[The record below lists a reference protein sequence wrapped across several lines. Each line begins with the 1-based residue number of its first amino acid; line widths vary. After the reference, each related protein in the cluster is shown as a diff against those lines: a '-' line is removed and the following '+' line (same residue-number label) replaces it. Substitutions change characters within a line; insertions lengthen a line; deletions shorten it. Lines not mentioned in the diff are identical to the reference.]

1 MLQSIRDRSKSWGA
15 KIIIGAVVATMA
27 LFGVDSLVTLFT
39 GSPDDVAEVNGQTI
53 TRQQVEMNVQ
63 RAIRSGQVPPEQ
75 ERALRNQVLDELITD
90 ALLDSYAEDGGMY
103 LSESQLDQL
112 IVTLPEFQ
120 DQNGRFDADLFRN
133 RLASAG
139 YSPTGFREELKADM
153 QRQQL
158 QQGLAFSDF
167 TLDNERERLGE
178 LQRQTRSFRY
188 HLLEVDDLETPPQ
201 ASEEQLEAYYEANA
215 DNYQRPEQVR
225 LEYVIID
232 REEMA
237 AEYELDEQVLR
248 DAYAERGS
256 DAERRISHIMV
267 TFSAERSRE
276 EAEAILEEVQAR
288 LDEGDDFA
296 DLAEEYSDDTST
308 SDAGGDLGTVSR
320 GFFDDAFEEAAFSL
334 GEGETSDIVESGNGL
349 HLIRVTELDMPSFE
363 EMRDEL
369 QREAALS
376 EVTDDFNRRVQQLI
390 DDSFAADDLQSVA
403 DDIGLELHTTDWVSR
418 DDAEGVLSE
427 PGVMEA
433 AFSDDVLVEG
443 FNSEVLEL
451 DDDRRMVLRV
461 DEHREATLL
470 ELDEVRE
477 RVEASVNANLRR
489 AALREL
495 AEAQIEALREGEELD
510 LDWQSVDEADRQSGA
525 APRAVV
531 QAAFRLPQPN
541 GETRFGHVV
550 DGDQVAVIAL
560 DGVTAGEVNAEV
572 ESFVTQMAERL
583 RAQAAIQGLL
593 EYLRSTAE
601 IERL

>member
-15 KIIIGAVVATMA
+15 KIIIGAVVVTMA

-90 ALLDSYAEDGGMY
+90 ALLDSYAEDGGLY
-103 LSESQLDQL
+103 LSEGQLDRL

-139 YSPTGFREELKADM
+139 YSPTSFREELKADM

-167 TLDNERERLGE
+167 TLDSERERLGE
-178 LQRQTRSFRY
+178 LQRQTRTFRY
-188 HLLEVDDLETPPQ
+188 HLLGEADLETPPQ
-201 ASEEQLEAYYEANA
+201 ASEEQLEAYYAENA
-215 DNYQRPEQVR
+215 DSYQRPEQVR
-225 LEYVIID
+225 IEYVIID

-237 AEYELDEQVLR
+237 AEYDLDEQQLR
-248 DAYAERGS
+248 DAYAERGR
-256 DAERRISHIMV
+256 DAERRVSHIMV
-267 TFSAERSRE
+267 TFNGERSRD
-276 EAEAILEEVQAR
+276 EAEARLEEVQAR
-288 LDEGDDFA
+288 LDAGDEFA
-296 DLAEEYSDDTST
+296 ELAEEYSDDTST
-308 SDAGGDLGTVSR
+308 SEAGGDLGTVSR

-363 EMRDEL
+363 AMRDDL
-369 QREAALS
+369 QRDAALS

-418 DDAEGVLSE
+418 DGAEGVLSE
-427 PGVMEA
+427 PGVMDA

-443 FNSEVLEL
+443 FNSEVIEL

-461 DEHREATLL
+461 AEHRDATLL

-477 RVEASVNANLRR
+477 RVEASVSANLRR
-489 AALREL
+489 EALREL
-495 AEAQIEALREGEELD
+495 AEEQIAALRDGDELD
-510 LDWQSVDEADRQSGA
+510 LDWQAVEAAGRQSGA
-525 APRAVV
+525 APRAVI
-531 QAAFRLPQPN
+531 QAAFRLPQPD
-541 GETRFGHVV
+541 GEARYGHVL
-550 DGDQVAVIAL
+550 DGDQVAIIAL
-560 DGVTAGEVNAEV
+560 DEVASGEVDAEV
-572 ESFVTQMAERL
+572 DGFVTQMAERL